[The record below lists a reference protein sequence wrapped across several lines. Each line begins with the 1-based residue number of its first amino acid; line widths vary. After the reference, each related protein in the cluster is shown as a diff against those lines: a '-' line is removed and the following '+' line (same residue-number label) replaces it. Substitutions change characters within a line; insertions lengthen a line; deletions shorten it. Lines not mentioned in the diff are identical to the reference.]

1 MRAIIFTSRCH
12 GGTRT
17 TGPNPRF
24 YNRVQAAY
32 IMTPIRD

>member
-17 TGPNPRF
+17 TGLDTRF
-24 YNRVQAAY
+24 YNRVQVAY